1 MCCLSDRCWD
11 KVDEERIY
19 RKDGLGKSC
28 WPPLHFK
35 AYFRQ
40 VPLEIPYLHHVV
52 F

>member
-1 MCCLSDRCWD
+1 MCCLSDRRWD

-28 WPPLHFK
+28 WSPLHFK

-40 VPLEIPYLHHVV
+40 VPLEIPDLHHVI